1 MADVVFL
8 SSVFN
13 QIKIAE
19 PMGVSIL
26 TAHLRKR
33 GRAVEIAEPSI
44 HGWSVEE
51 TVEQVVGRPAPIV
64 AISVLRDK
72 NVHDVLRFVKLL
84 RMRCPDRFIAMG
96 GHGPSI
102 SISGIPPDTPV
113 DSYLR
118 SKGGASPVS
127 MGDDGPDGTC
137 STAINTVIASAEL
150 FRGPMVDPAA
160 VDRGKGPGDIDDNS
174 GFRARSTYY
183 DVTAEYLEILRQID
197 VSLIGES
204 DITFPELVD
213 CVLSGSDWRHIP
225 GVAYIDDSDTFRRN
239 LLPPKLPDLDEVP
252 FMARD
257 VLQMYKELYGKPVP
271 ASILSSRGCF
281 YRCTFCSVVKY
292 ERLQTGVKH
301 RRRSN
306 QNIIEEIRRLRQSY
320 GVSEFNFEDDN
331 FIIKNK
337 QGVAN
342 IHDLCDRIIALD
354 FPVSFA
360 FFCRADVVE
369 QELFEHL
376 REAGLKGIYFG
387 LESVYDGDLDF
398 FHKGLSVEQMFNA
411 LDVLGKVGFSPS
423 VDADLR
429 IMLGY
434 ITWHPL
440 TTFASLKATSAFIRR
455 YSAPPKLLRRK
466 LRVYAGTEV
475 IRDVERMGLLDPGHK
490 DGWRFMDDRLEG
502 FDAAI
507 DALFAKVNRVRDKLR
522 TLEKAGRYRGYPIAT
537 DDFTRHRTALDSFLR
552 DSFDELVHAA
562 GSSRGSVVE
571 APVVQTKIQ
580 DAYTRFDSYLEEH
593 DLLAQISDGYRT
605 CGFDSGAA
613 DLFRK

>member
-1 MADVVFL
+1 MADVIFL

-19 PMGVSIL
+19 PMGASIL
-26 TAHLRKR
+26 TAHLRNR
-33 GRAVEIAEPSI
+33 GRTVEIAEPSI

-51 TVEQVVGRPAPIV
+51 TVEQVVGRHAPIV

-72 NVHDVLRFVKLL
+72 NVHDVLRFVELL
-84 RMRCPDRFIAMG
+84 RKRCPDRFIAMG

-113 DSYLR
+113 DFYLR
-118 SKGGASPVS
+118 TKNGGGPVS
-127 MGDDGPDGTC
+127 VGGDGPDGTC

-150 FRGPMVDPAA
+150 FRGPIVDPAA

-174 GFRARSTYY
+174 GVRAPSTYY

-204 DITFPELVD
+204 DATFPELVD
-213 CVLSGSDWRHIP
+213 CVLNGSDWRHVP
-225 GVAYIDDSDTFRRN
+225 GVAYIDDSDVFRRN
-239 LLPPKLPDLDEVP
+239 MLPPKMPDLDEVP

-257 VLQMYKELYGKPVP
+257 VLQMYKKLYGRPVP

-292 ERLQTGVKH
+292 ERLQTGVNH

-306 QNIIEEIRRLRQSY
+306 QNIIEEIRWLRQSY
-320 GVSEFNFEDDN
+320 DVSEFNFEDDN

-337 QGVAN
+337 RGVAN

-354 FPVSFA
+354 FPVSFT

-369 QELFEHL
+369 KELFEHL

-387 LESVYDGDLDF
+387 IESVYNGDLDF

-411 LDVLGKVGFSPS
+411 LDILGNVGFSPS

-507 DALFAKVNRVRDKLR
+507 DAIFAKVNRVRDKLR
-522 TLEKAGRYRGYPIAT
+522 TLEKAGRHHGYPIAT
-537 DDFTRHRTALDSFLR
+537 DDFAKHRTVLDGFLR
-552 DSFDELVHAA
+552 DSFDELVLTAE
-562 GSSRGSVVE
+562 SSRGSAVE
-571 APVVQTKIQ
+571 APAVQAKIQ
-580 DAYTRFDSYLEEH
+580 NAYARLGSYLEEH
-593 DLLAQISDGYRT
+593 DLLTRISDGYRT

>member
-1 MADVVFL
+1 MADVLFL

-26 TAHLRKR
+26 TAHLRER
-33 GRAVEIAEPSI
+33 GRMVEIAEPSI

-51 TVEQVVGRPAPIV
+51 TVEQVAGRSAPIV

-84 RMRCPDRFIAMG
+84 RKRCPDRFIAMG

-102 SISGIPPDTPV
+102 SIAGIPPDISV
-113 DSYLR
+113 DSYLHAK
-118 SKGGASPVS
+118 SGASPVS
-127 MGDDGPDGTC
+127 MGSDGPDGTC
-137 STAINTVIASAEL
+137 STAINTVIAPAEL

-160 VDRGKGPGDIDDNS
+160 VDRGKGPGDIDNS
-174 GFRARSTYY
+174 GAHASSTYY

-213 CVLSGSDWRHIP
+213 CVLDGSDWRHIP
-225 GVAYIDDSDTFRRN
+225 GAAYVDASDIFRRN
-239 LLPPKLPDLDEVP
+239 LLPPKLPNLDEVP

-292 ERLQTGVKH
+292 ERLQTGGRH

-306 QNIIEEIRRLRQSY
+306 KNIIEEIRWLHQSH
-320 GVSEFNFEDDN
+320 GVSDFNFEDDN

-342 IHDLCDRIIALD
+342 IHDLCDRIIALG

-387 LESVYDGDLDF
+387 VESVYDGDLEF
-398 FHKGLSVEQMFNA
+398 FHKGISAEQMFNA
-411 LDVLGKVGFSPS
+411 LDTLGEVGFSPS

-440 TTFASLKATSAFIRR
+440 TTFASLKAASAFIRR

-490 DGWRFMDDRLEG
+490 DGWRFMDDRLQG
-502 FDAAI
+502 FDAVI
-507 DALFAKVNRVRDKLR
+507 DAIFAKVNRTRDKLR
-522 TLEKAGRYRGYPIAT
+522 TLEKAGRYHGYPIAT
-537 DDFTRHRTALDSFLR
+537 DDFAMHRTALDSFLY

-562 GSSRGSVVE
+562 EPSRGSAVE
-571 APVVQTKIQ
+571 APAVQAKVQ
-580 DAYTRFDSYLEEH
+580 DTYARLDSYLEEQ
-593 DLLAQISDGYRT
+593 DLLARISAGYRT
-605 CGFDSGAA
+605 CGFDTGAA

>member
-1 MADVVFL
+1 MADVLFL

-26 TAHLRKR
+26 TAHLRAR
-33 GRAVEIAEPSI
+33 GRTVEIAEPSI

-51 TVEQVVGRPAPIV
+51 TVEQVTVRSAPIV

-84 RMRCPDRFIAMG
+84 RKRCPDRFIAMG

-102 SISGIPPDTPV
+102 SIAGIPPDTPV

-118 SKGGASPVS
+118 AKSGVSPVS
-127 MGDDGPDGTC
+127 MGGDGPDGTC
-137 STAINTVIASAEL
+137 STTINTVIAPAEL

-160 VDRGKGPGDIDDNS
+160 VDRGKGPGDINDNS
-174 GFRARSTYY
+174 GVHPSSTYY

-204 DITFPELVD
+204 DTTFPELVD
-213 CVLSGSDWRHIP
+213 CVLDGSDWHHIP
-225 GVAYIDDSDTFRRN
+225 GATYVDASDIFRRN
-239 LLPPKLPDLDEVP
+239 LLPPKLPNLDEVP

-257 VLQMYKELYGKPVP
+257 VLQMYKELYGRPVP

-292 ERLQTGVKH
+292 ERLQTGVRH

-306 QNIIEEIRRLRQSY
+306 KNIIEEIRWLHQSH
-320 GVSEFNFEDDN
+320 GVSDFNFEDDN

-342 IHDLCDRIIALD
+342 IHDLCDHIIALD

-387 LESVYDGDLDF
+387 VESVYDGDLEF
-398 FHKGLSVEQMFNA
+398 FHKGISAEQMFNA
-411 LDVLGKVGFSPS
+411 LDILGEVGFSPS

-440 TTFASLKATSAFIRR
+440 TTFASLKAASAFIRR

-490 DGWRFMDDRLEG
+490 DGWRFMDDRLQG
-502 FDAAI
+502 FDAVI
-507 DALFAKVNRVRDKLR
+507 DAIFAKVNRTRDKLR
-522 TLEKAGRYRGYPIAT
+522 TLEKAGRYHGYPIAT
-537 DDFTRHRTALDSFLR
+537 DDFARHRTALDSFLY

-562 GSSRGSVVE
+562 EPSRGSAAE
-571 APVVQTKIQ
+571 APAVQAKVQ
-580 DAYTRFDSYLEEH
+580 DTYARLDSYLEEQ
-593 DLLAQISDGYRT
+593 DLMARISDGYRT